1 MITSNRGLSSHI
13 LPTSATMVGVCM
25 TVLSIAKLLEERTR
39 HGIVD
44 EMMAFDSL
52 IFLLSAIFSYLS
64 IRSHRQTARLEK
76 IADLAFMAGLILMV
90 GAAFVLAYE
99 LH

>member
-1 MITSNRGLSSHI
+1 MIMSNRGLSSHI

-52 IFLLSAIFSYLS
+52 IFLFSAIFSYLS
-64 IRSHRQTARLEK
+64 IRSSHQTERLEK
-76 IADLAFMAGLILMV
+76 IADLAFMAGLMLMV
-90 GAAFVLAYE
+90 ATAFVLAYE

>member
-64 IRSHRQTARLEK
+64 IRSHRRTARLEK
-76 IADLAFMAGLILMV
+76 IADLAFMAGLIMMV

>member
-1 MITSNRGLSSHI
+1 MPNRELSSHI

-25 TVLSIAKLLEERTR
+25 TVLSIAKLLEARTR

-52 IFLLSAIFSYLS
+52 IFLISAIVSYLS
-64 IRSHRQTARLEK
+64 IRTRRQTERLEM
-76 IADLAFMAGLILMV
+76 IADLAFMAGLMLMV
-90 GAAFVLAYE
+90 ASAFVLAYE